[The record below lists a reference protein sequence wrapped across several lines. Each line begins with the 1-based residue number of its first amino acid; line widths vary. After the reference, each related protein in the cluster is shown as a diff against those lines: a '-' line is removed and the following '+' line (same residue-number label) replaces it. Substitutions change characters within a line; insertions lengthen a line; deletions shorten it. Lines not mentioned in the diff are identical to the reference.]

1 MNDIL
6 SRVAGRLTGIEKED
20 LTTAESQI
28 AGILIREGYLVF
40 DDTDVLKSST
50 NHRTRHQFLTPI

>member
-6 SRVAGRLTGIEKED
+6 SRIAGRLTGIEKED

-28 AGILIREGYLVF
+28 ADELIREGYLVF
-40 DDTDVLKSST
+40 DDTDVLKPIT
-50 NHRTRHQFLTPI
+50 NRFFTPIRKNQ